1 MIRSRRSN
9 PLAAT
14 GRLPDVRAPLAV
26 GLAAAVGLAGFGL
39 YAEWSLRATQAANV
53 VRAVEALGHGG
64 ARADH
69 VGPGCGRAR
78 RLYRWQAARASGT
91 ACAGPRGEVAVRTVL
106 RPPSPAA

>member
-1 MIRSRRSN
+1 MIRSCRSN

-26 GLAAAVGLAGFGL
+26 GLVAAAALAAYGL
-39 YAEWSLRATQAANV
+39 YAEWSLRREQAA
-53 VRAVEALGHGG
+53 AVAAAAETLGHGA

-78 RLYRWQAARASGT
+78 RLYRWEAAGASGT
-91 ACAGPRGEVAVRTVL
+91 ACAGPAGRAEIRTVL
-106 RPPSPAA
+106 RRPAPAA

>member
-1 MIRSRRSN
+1 MIRSGRSN

-14 GRLPDVRAPLAV
+14 GRLPDVRAPLAIGV
-26 GLAAAVGLAGFGL
+26 SAAVLLAAVGL
-39 YAEWSLRATQAANV
+39 YAEWSVRRAQAAEV
-53 VRAVEALGHGG
+53 ARTVEGLGHGP

-78 RLYRWQAARASGT
+78 RLYRWQAAAASGT
-91 ACAGPRGEVAVRTVL
+91 ACAGPRGQVEIRAVV